1 MSVGREGSRTN
12 PRWMNGLLAM
22 VKYEILWNIR
32 KKKFLGMLIVAFAL
46 ATLALTGGYI
56 LSSITGQPMEPN
68 PDFVINSNLGLGGIG
83 FFLFAV
89 VTVMNSISGEFESGS
104 IVPLL
109 AKPISRTTV
118 FLGKLLAALLTLLA
132 TYTFLMIYLTIGG
145 YAVYGPQNNLH
156 LVPLSLIG
164 GILSTLLWMAIVLA
178 IGSVFKSSMLAALG
192 PFGIWL
198 GSTILSGI
206 LGGLMGQGLI
216 LTYLPGSGNPGFVKG
231 AGPPSPYSP
240 GLQIATG
247 TDSIGPN
254 LINYILHPSWEV
266 TFYKLSLGH
275 PPVMDS
281 LPWEELY
288 SMPLSLVL
296 LQSVVVALAYFV
308 VFTVVSWYALRR
320 AQVTG

>member
-1 MSVGREGSRTN
+1 
-12 PRWMNGLLAM
+12 M

-46 ATLALTGGYI
+46 VTLSLAGGYI
-56 LSSITGQPMEPN
+56 RSSITGQPMKPN

-89 VTVMNSISGEFESGS
+89 VTVMNTISGEFDSGT

-118 FLGKLLAALLTLLA
+118 FIGKIFAAFLTLLA

-145 YAVYGPQNNLH
+145 YVVYGPQNNLH

-164 GILSTLLWMAIVLA
+164 SMLSTLVWIAIVLA
-178 IGSVFKSSMLAALG
+178 IGSIFKSSILAAIV

-198 GSTILSGI
+198 GSGILSGI
-206 LGGLMGQGLI
+206 LGTLMGQGWI
-216 LTYLPGSGNPGFVKG
+216 LTYVPGSGNSGFVKG
-231 AGPPSPYSP
+231 VDSSPPYLGIGIS
-240 GLQIATG
+240 TG

-254 LINYILHPSWEV
+254 LINYVLHPSWEV
-266 TFYKLSLGH
+266 TFYKLSFGQLTDGF
-275 PPVMDS
+275 S
-281 LPWEELY
+281 LEELY

-296 LQSVVVALAYFV
+296 LQSIAVALTYFV
-308 VFTVVSWYALRR
+308 VFTVIAWYTFKR
-320 AQVTG
+320 AQITE